1 MVSLTVLREV
11 LIATLVIYAYKG
23 IELVTF
29 DVPGDYLY
37 ADMPKK
43 KSFIKTKRKISG
55 YNVSD
60 QSGAQEEREVKK

>member
-43 KSFIKTKRKISG
+43 KKFLLKLRGKSVDIMCQI
-55 YNVSD
+55 NP
-60 QSGAQEEREVKK
+60 